1 MSEKITDLH
10 HLDIDSHTP
19 MMQQYLK
26 IKQEHAH
33 ALLFYRMGD
42 FYELFFQDAHRAAK
56 LLGITLTHRGKSG
69 GEPIPMAG
77 VPYHAA
83 EGYLARLVKAGETV
97 AICEQVSEGESTTT
111 RGKAP
116 MERKVVRVLTAG
128 TLTDDALMPSHRS
141 VRIAALCVQKNTIN
155 SQVGIAVL
163 ELATGALT
171 VQELV
176 FDTARLTIELARI
189 APAELLID
197 ENLIQQEKM
206 SLEDIQQLCGASS
219 NSALATNTAI
229 TRRPNVDFDLKN
241 ATETLCRQ
249 FNVST
254 LSGFGV
260 DHLPLAQ
267 AAAAALLH
275 YARETQQSNLPH
287 IQHLRLESMDSFIA
301 LDPVT
306 RRNLEIIDPLFEH
319 GTSLLAL
326 VDDCQTAMG
335 SRLLARTLMQPL
347 RDTHILDSRLD
358 AIARLKNGFHDDPLR
373 IALKNIGD
381 VERVLGR
388 IALGTARP
396 RDLVQLRQTCG
407 QLPLLHHALKP
418 ALHGRGWEQLDDKSL
433 LDELS
438 VQLGQFND
446 VYTLLTTSIDE
457 FPPVLLREGGVI
469 ANGFDTELDELR
481 QIRDHASQYLLDMEI
496 RERAVTGIN
505 TLKIGYNRVSGYF
518 IELTR
523 AQAESAPAH
532 FIRRQTLK
540 NAERYITPELKTFED
555 KVLSSESRALMR
567 EKVLFEQLIEQL
579 KQQLAPLQIMSA
591 AIANL
596 DVLSNWASQ
605 ARLRN
610 WVRPSFTAE
619 SLIDIEAGRH
629 PVVEAL
635 SRKAFTAND
644 VCLNPNHRL
653 ILITGPNM
661 GGKSTYMRQTA
672 LIVLLA
678 YSGSYVPAS
687 KAILGPV
694 DRIFT
699 RIGSA
704 DDLSSGKSTFM
715 VEMTETAQIL
725 HHATNQS
732 LVLMDEVGRGT
743 STYDGL
749 SLAWACVLDL
759 AKRIQCLCLFA
770 THYFELTEL
779 DVHAGIEN
787 RHVAAR
793 EISGELILLHQVQ
806 AGAASKSH
814 GLQVAKLAGIPVSVI
829 KEARGRLRALERQQ
843 ALHLGQK
850 DLFDDL
856 FNQDH
861 QAPLD
866 QSTQIQ
872 NQAEIS
878 PIFKELDALNVDDLT
893 PKQAL
898 DILYQLKELV
908 SSDKTD

>member
-1 MSEKITDLH
+1 MSDMSTHTSENLQPNA
-10 HLDIDSHTP
+10 DIASHTP
-19 MMQQYLK
+19 MMQQYLNMK
-26 IKQEHAH
+26 REYPH
-33 ALLFYRMGD
+33 ALVFYRMGD

-97 AICEQVSEGESTTT
+97 AICEQVGEVT
-111 RGKAP
+111 GKGP
-116 MERKVVRVLTAG
+116 VERKVVRVLTAG
-128 TLTDDALMPSHRS
+128 TLTDEALMPSHRA
-141 VRIAALCVQKNTIN
+141 VRMAAICMQNNSAK

-171 VQELV
+171 VQEIG

-206 SLEDIQQLCGASS
+206 TLDEVKQLCGTSS
-219 NSALATNTAI
+219 NSTLTPNTTI

-241 ATETLCRQ
+241 AHKTLCRQ

-254 LSGFGV
+254 LSGFGI

-306 RRNLEIIDPLFEH
+306 RRNLEIVDPLFEH

-326 VDDCQTAMG
+326 IDDCQTAMG

-347 RDTHILDSRLD
+347 RDTQILDARLD
-358 AIARLKNGFHDDPLR
+358 AIARLKNGFHDEPIR
-373 IALKNIGD
+373 IVLKNIGD

-407 QLPLLHHALKP
+407 QLPLLHHALQP
-418 ALHGRGWEQLDDKSL
+418 ALHGKGWEQLDNRSL
-433 LDELS
+433 LDALS
-438 VQLGQFND
+438 DQLGQFND
-446 VYTLLTTSIDE
+446 VYALLTKAINE
-457 FPPVLLREGGVI
+457 LPPVLLREGGVI
-469 ANGFDTELDELR
+469 ADGFDAELDDLR
-481 QIRDHASQYLLDMEI
+481 QIRDHASQYLLDMET
-496 RERAVTGIN
+496 RERAATGIN

-567 EKVLFEQLIEQL
+567 EKILFEQLLDHL
-579 KQQLAPLQIMSA
+579 KQQLAPLQMMSA
-591 AIANL
+591 AIAEF
-596 DVLSNWASQ
+596 DVLANWASQ
-605 ARLRN
+605 ARLRG
-610 WVRPSFTAE
+610 WTRPSFTNEA
-619 SLIDIEAGRH
+619 LIDIEGGRH
-629 PVVEAL
+629 PVVEAV
-635 SRKAFTAND
+635 SRAPFTPND
-644 VCLNPNHRL
+644 VFLNQNNRL

-672 LIVLLA
+672 LITLLA

-725 HHATNQS
+725 HHATSQS

-759 AKRIQCLCLFA
+759 AKRISCLCLFA

-779 DVHAGIEN
+779 GVQAGIEN

-793 EISGELILLHQVQ
+793 EINGELILLHQVQ
-806 AGAASKSH
+806 DGAASKSH
-814 GLQVAKLAGIPVSVI
+814 GLQVAKLAGIPAPVI
-829 KEARGRLRALERQQ
+829 KEARSRLRALERQQ
-843 ALHLGQK
+843 AVHLGQN

-856 FNQDH
+856 FSQEPH
-861 QAPLD
+861 QTLSPS
-866 QSTQIQ
+866 QQ
-872 NQAEIS
+872 NIALIEES
-878 PIFKELDALNVDDLT
+878 PVIDELNALNVDDLT

-908 SSDKTD
+908 SDGK